1 MANAT
6 ASSDRRR
13 QLFDPRVVARGDC
26 VAVSGSVTIVGGGVD
41 RTMVVVRGRLSY
53 DTALTLTEDAT
64 RRARSTCR
72 RTARSPPSASC
83 SRRVRE

>member
-13 QLFDPRVVARGDC
+13 QFFDPRVVARGDC

-41 RTMVVVRGRLSY
+41 RTMGAWPPLLRHRAHAHGGRDPEGAFDVS
-53 DTALTLTEDAT
+53 
-64 RRARSTCR
+64 
-72 RTARSPPSASC
+72 
-83 SRRVRE
+83 